1 MKSKLQQGFTLIELM
16 IVVAIIGVLAAV
28 AIPAYQDYI
37 SKSQVAVGFAE
48 IEPARIPI
56 ETALNQGT
64 ATAVAGAIGTG
75 STAANL
81 LIYGITAASS
91 ARCSVYTIAV
101 IPASG
106 KAGVVCTLNGSAT
119 VKGKYIVLLRSEDLA
134 TQPGTWSCSTTVD
147 AKFAPVGCAHVDSAP
162 ALPT

>member
-37 SKSQVAVGFAE
+37 SKSQVAIGFAE

-64 ATAVAGAIGTG
+64 ATAVAGVIDTA
-75 STAANL
+75 STAPNL
-81 LIYGITAASS
+81 LIYGITATSS
-91 ARCSVYTIAV
+91 ARCSKYTIAV
-101 IPASG
+101 YTTTG
-106 KAGVVCTLNGSAT
+106 TAGVACTLNGSAT
-119 VKGKYIVLLRSEDLA
+119 VKGKHIALTRSADSA
-134 TQPGTWSCSTTVD
+134 TQPGTWSCTTDVD
-147 AKFAPVGCAHVDSAP
+147 AKFAPVGCTVGTP
-162 ALPT
+162 ALPTA